1 MSSISMEWLGGP
13 IVLNLNEEELLLDL
27 DEGYLPTPDEPSPD
41 APASLGAPRAPAKQG
56 VSAPGNTGDEVAA

>member
-13 IVLNLNEEELLLDL
+13 IVLNLNEEEIMLDL
-27 DEGYLPTPDEPSPD
+27 DEGYLPTPDVPSPD
-41 APASLGAPRAPAKQG
+41 APARLGIPSDPAKLG